1 MNLFSMTREQ
11 VEIAAERH
19 YDRMLDRWERMQEV
33 PDAWEIIQPDWHDI
47 ADMVDGSGWKK
58 IVEYVRS
65 YVEMDTDIMEDAYKA
80 GLLDPYIAPEDE
92 WKRKDPDDE
101 WKLIDSTFEAQWQ
114 NDDLFRAIYLWMPEK
129 HLQAMAQRLIDNAD
143 CNGIRDEYNEDHI
156 DSFRGR
162 EDD

>member
-1 MNLFSMTREQ
+1 MYLYEMTPSQ
-11 VEIAAERH
+11 IDAMAERH
-19 YDRMLDRWERMQEV
+19 FDRMLDRYLAEQEA

-47 ADMVDGSGWKK
+47 ADMVDGMGWVR
-58 IVEYVRS
+58 IIDIVRS

-114 NDDLFRAIYLWMPEK
+114 NDDLFRAIYLWMPD
-129 HLQAMAQRLIDNAD
+129 QYVQRMAQRLIDNAD
-143 CNGIRDEYNEDHI
+143 ENGIRDEYNDDHR